1 MKRLSLCALLASLLL
16 LPLVGCKTDTPTPP
30 STPTP
35 TPPTPPTPNPPTP
48 NPPTPGIPSLPYVT
62 RVLEYRPAPGQFV
75 NTLPE
80 YKDGDTQETMNKK
93 ALALVSGGKSD
104 VITLGSWGGYIVVG
118 FDHTIANVAGK
129 RDFRVLGN
137 SLVGGSEAGIV
148 YVAYDKNKNGNPD
161 ADEWYEI
168 AGSATLDPTKETWY
182 NDQVGRNFDV
192 KTYRDYTVT
201 YQRPTAETPKDIAE
215 YIRWR
220 DNKGGSGWIPKNSY
234 HEQTYYPQ
242 WIKESSYTLSGTR
255 LPQNGYN
262 QSSESPYYVQC
273 KFSYG
278 YADNAPSDS
287 KDATIDIDWA
297 VDKQGRKVYLP
308 GVDFIK
314 IYTGVN
320 QENGNLGECSTEI
333 SGITDLHLLKEDIP
347 N

>member
-1 MKRLSLCALLASLLL
+1 MKRLSLCALLASALL
-16 LPLVGCKTDTPTPP
+16 LPLVSCKTDTPTPP
-30 STPTP
+30 PTPKPTP
-35 TPPTPPTPNPPTP
+35 TPPPTP
-48 NPPTPGIPSLPYVT
+48 NPPTPGIPSLSHVT

-80 YKDGDTQETMNKK
+80 YKDGDTQEMMNKK

-104 VITLGSWGGYIVVG
+104 LITLGSWGGYIVVG

-148 YVAYDKNKNGNPD
+148 YVAYDKNKNGKPD

-168 AGSATLDPTKETWY
+168 AGSATLDPAKETWY
-182 NDQVGRNFDV
+182 NEQKGRKFDV

-201 YQRPTAETPKDIAE
+201 YQRPTAETPKDIAQ
-215 YIRWR
+215 YVRWT
-220 DNKGGSGWIPKNSY
+220 DNKGGNGWIPKNSY

-262 QSSESPYYVQC
+262 KQTAENPFFVC
-273 KFSYG
+273 LAFGYG
-278 YADNAPSDS
+278 YADNVPNTDRG
-287 KDATIDIDWA
+287 ATIDIDWA
-297 VDKQGRKVYLP
+297 IDRDGKPVHLP
-308 GVDFIK
+308 GVDFVRVQ
-314 IYTGVN
+314 TGVL
-320 QENGNLGECSTEI
+320 QVNGWLGENSTEFA
-333 SGITDLHLLKEDIP
+333 GIQDLHILKENIP
-347 N
+347 TK

>member
-1 MKRLSLCALLASLLL
+1 MKRLSLCTLLASALL
-16 LPLVGCKTDTPTPP
+16 LPLGSCKTDAPTPP
-30 STPTP
+30 PTPTP
-35 TPPTPPTPNPPTP
+35 TPPPTPNPPTP
-48 NPPTPGIPSLPYVT
+48 SIPSLSHVT

-104 VITLGSWGGYIVVG
+104 LITLGSWGGYIVVG

-148 YVAYDKNKNGNPD
+148 YVAYDKNKNGKPD

-182 NDQVGRNFDV
+182 NEQKGRKFDV

-215 YIRWR
+215 YVRWR

-262 QSSESPYYVQC
+262 KQTAENPFFVC
-273 KFSYG
+273 LAFGYG
-278 YADNAPSDS
+278 YADNVPNTDRG
-287 KDATIDIDWA
+287 ATIDIDWA
-297 VDKQGRKVYLP
+297 IDKAGKPVHLP
-308 GVDFIK
+308 GVDFVRVQ
-314 IYTGVN
+314 TGVL
-320 QENGNLGECSTEI
+320 QVNGWLGENSTEFA
-333 SGITDLHLLKEDIP
+333 GIQDLHILKENIP
-347 N
+347 TK